1 MILLG
6 KRIKELRTKYNLT
19 QAELAQQVGVT
30 TATITAYE
38 CDSRQPSYEVLIKL
52 AYTFKV
58 SIDSLLLNRSED
70 IIDVSGLTTEQ
81 INNIQN
87 LVNYFKN
94 SDFVDV
100 FCSNQQL
107 DPNTIQLFR
116 KKHPELFKKI

>member
-19 QAELAQQVGVT
+19 QAELAQQVGVS

-70 IIDVSGLTTEQ
+70 IIEVSGLTTEQ
-81 INNIQN
+81 INNVQH
-87 LVNYFKN
+87 LVNYLKN

-100 FCSNQQL
+100 FCSNQPL
-107 DPNTIQLFR
+107 DPNTVQKFR
-116 KKHPELFKKI
+116 AKHPKLFENV